1 MTSLLAAACSVLE
14 LDPTG
19 LARLTE
25 RERAEAIAEHRTL
38 SDQLA
43 GQHGCLHRSFS
54 GDGDIFLFQTADAAL
69 RFALLLID
77 RAADLGGIQGRS
89 RAVRFG
95 VHHGTCLRIEAD
107 GEWIGE
113 AITVARR
120 LAEVAAPAAVLV
132 GESLLDRLD
141 LSLYG
146 YEQAGSYALRNDRL
160 PSRTV
165 YRVSA
170 FVGRT
175 AERTIP
181 QTPESWFL
189 RGASMAGTLLENS
202 RAEADCYRE
211 ALLLRQDY
219 AEAHTNLGIVLRAM
233 GDATGAEYHY
243 REALELRP
251 HYPEASLNLAILL
264 TARDELAGARRAFED
279 CLRLKADMPAAHHG
293 LANLLRRE
301 GALGDAAEHFCT
313 AIELRPG
320 SAEIRND
327 YALLL
332 QDRGD
337 DAGARVQFEE
347 ALARHPESAET
358 RYNLAFLLE
367 NQGDIAGAEE
377 HYRVAIGSRPGF
389 AEAHNNLATLLH
401 TSGRLDEAEQ
411 HYLATL
417 NLRPKDPQA
426 HHNYALLLSQ
436 CAERASPGG
445 QPGALVVSRGA
456 PPAATIAPLTRREVE
471 VLRMV
476 AGGHSN
482 REIAD
487 RLVLSVNTVERHVAN
502 IYLKIGARGRADA
515 TAFAIRQ
522 GVVALHDS
530 R

>member
-1 MTSLLAAACSVLE
+1 MTSQLAAACSVLE
-14 LDPTG
+14 LETTG
-19 LARLTE
+19 VARLTE
-25 RERAEAIAEHRTL
+25 RKRAEAIAEYRTL
-38 SDQLA
+38 SDQFA
-43 GQHGCLHRSFS
+43 GQHGCLHRSFT
-54 GDGDIFLFQTADAAL
+54 GDGDVFLFQTADAAV

-77 RAADLGGIQGRS
+77 RAPDLGGGQAQTGAI
-89 RAVRFG
+89 RFG

-120 LAEVAAPAAVLV
+120 LAEVAPAGGVLV
-132 GESLLDRLD
+132 GESLLDCLD

-146 YEQAGSYALRNDRL
+146 YEQVGCYALRNDRL

-175 AERTIP
+175 ADRAVP
-181 QTPESWFL
+181 QTAESWFL

-211 ALLLRQDY
+211 ALRLRPDY
-219 AEAHTNLGIVLRAM
+219 AEAHTNLGIVLRAL
-233 GDATGAEYHY
+233 GDAGGAERHY
-243 REALELRP
+243 REALTLRP

-264 TARDELAGARRAFED
+264 SARDELTGARRAFED
-279 CLRLKADMPAAHHG
+279 CLRLRAAMPAAHHG

-301 GALGDAAEHFCT
+301 GELNDAAEHFRS

-332 QDRGD
+332 QDQGD
-337 DAGARVQFEE
+337 GGGARIQFEE

-377 HYRVAIGSRPGF
+377 HYRVAIGTRPGF

-436 CAERASPGG
+436 CAERAKPGR
-445 QPGALVVSRGA
+445 QLGAAVPASGA
-456 PPAATIAPLTRREVE
+456 PSATTLAPLTRREVE

-482 REIAD
+482 REIAEL
-487 RLVLSVNTVERHVAN
+487 LVLSVNTVERHVAN

-515 TAFAIRQ
+515 TAFAIRR
-522 GVVALHDS
+522 GVTT
-530 R
+530 